1 MEIIT
6 SEAAP
11 TAVGP
16 YSHAVRVGHLI
27 FCSGQIPIDPA
38 TKEIVPGGIHE
49 QTAQVMKN
57 IQAVLAAANLT
68 LANVAKATVFLTD
81 LKDFPV
87 VNGIYASAFGDHK
100 PARSTIQVAALPL
113 GARVEIEVT
122 AEA

>member
-11 TAVGP
+11 PAVGP

-38 TKEIVPGGIHE
+38 TKEIASGGIHE
-49 QTAQVMKN
+49 QTEQVLKN
-57 IQAVLAAANLT
+57 IQAVLAKANLT
-68 LANVAKATVFLTD
+68 LSNVVKATVFLTD
-81 LKDFPV
+81 LKDFAV
-87 VNGIYASAFGDHK
+87 VNGLYASAFGDHK
-100 PARSTIQVAALPL
+100 PARSTLQVAALPL
-113 GARVEIEVT
+113 GSRIEIEVI